1 MGIKQMQGTS
11 SYLEYVGPKGR
22 KYKKNCIYNDDGI
35 CKCVKIN
42 CYMSKCVGRLY
53 CTHYDDSEKK
63 ETNKNKTTFMDE
75 INKLSEFGKER
86 ERFIESRREKM
97 KINRKK

>member
-1 MGIKQMQGTS
+1 
-11 SYLEYVGPKGR
+11 
-22 KYKKNCIYNDDGI
+22 
-35 CKCVKIN
+35 
-42 CYMSKCVGRLY
+42 MSKCVGRLY

-63 ETNKNKTTFMDE
+63 EINKNKTTFMDE

-97 KINRKK
+97 KRNRKK